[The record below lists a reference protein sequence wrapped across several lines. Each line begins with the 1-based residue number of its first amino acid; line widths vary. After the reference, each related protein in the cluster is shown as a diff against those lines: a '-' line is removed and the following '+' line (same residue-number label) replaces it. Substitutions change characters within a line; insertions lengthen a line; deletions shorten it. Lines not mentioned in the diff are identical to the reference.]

1 MKNQEYISVQEF
13 ARQVNITPQA
23 VYKQLD
29 NKLKGYWQLKN
40 GKKLISVN
48 AFELFEN
55 NQVDNNSNNELTK
68 VVELLT
74 QQLKEKDKQIE
85 GLNEALKKAQQ
96 LTDQAQQLQA
106 QAEHKVA
113 LLEAP
118 KRHWWQKKTK
128 IEVVTNAETNPN

>member
-55 NQVDNNSNNELTK
+55 NRVDNNSNNELAK

-74 QQLKEKDKQIE
+74 QQLQEKDKQIAN
-85 GLNEALKKAQQ
+85 LQKL
-96 LTDQAQQLQA
+96 LDQSQQLQA
-106 QAEHKVA
+106 QAENKIMM
-113 LLEAP
+113 LEAP
-118 KRHWWQKKTK
+118 KTHWWQRKPKK
-128 IEVVTNAETNPN
+128 EVVVNEKSSN